1 MASRECRPK
10 RGVASVAMAIE
21 RFIWTIHAEERLS
34 QRGLTRVRVESA
46 LRELHPIRE
55 TNDGAAQWRVDTGR
69 FVVIYDHPNGEDTS
83 AVRIISAWP
92 KRRRHRR
99 HLRRLS

>member
-1 MASRECRPK
+1 VS
-10 RGVASVAMAIE
+10 IN

-34 QRGLTRVRVESA
+34 QRGLTRVRVERA
-46 LRELHPIRE
+46 VRELHPIRE
-55 TNDGAAQWRVDTGR
+55 ANEGEAEWRVDASR
-69 FVVIYDHPNGEDTS
+69 FVVVYDHSHGKDID